1 MQLPLTR
8 PMIYDEKE
16 IRGAKPPLFP
26 YLDTLVITLM
36 QNFAIKVLIFGLVE
50 PFLTPPG
57 GIRFCIPLLDI
68 KKPTCYND
76 VTTQSNVAYGSF
88 FT

>member
-1 MQLPLTR
+1 
-8 PMIYDEKE
+8 
-16 IRGAKPPLFP
+16 
-26 YLDTLVITLM
+26 M
-36 QNFAIKVLIFGLVE
+36 QNFALKVLIFGFVK

-57 GIRFCIPLLDI
+57 GIFFCILLIDK

-76 VTTQSNVAYGSF
+76 VTKQSNVAYGSF

>member
-1 MQLPLTR
+1 MSEAKR
-8 PMIYDEKE
+8 RK
-16 IRGAKPPLFP
+16 RGAKAPLFP

-36 QNFAIKVLIFGLVE
+36 QNFALKVLIFGFVK

-57 GIRFCIPLLDI
+57 GIFFCILLIDK

-76 VTTQSNVAYGSF
+76 VTTQSTVAYGSF
-88 FT
+88 FS